1 MRLATLGYA
10 TLFLTGLLTVPV
22 PAAAQKDTE
31 TVNRTVAFPDKGTL
45 KIDNFSGRV
54 TITATGGKDVVVK
67 AIRRAERDR
76 LDHIKLDIH
85 VDGSM
90 VVIDA
95 NKRDS
100 SWREQ
105 NDNVV
110 DTELDI
116 EVPASA
122 TLRVGS
128 FSSPIDI
135 RGIAGD
141 QTLRTFSG
149 NITVTGAKG
158 AVNLDSFSGDL
169 DLDVTGAG
177 ASPEVRAKTFSG
189 DMRLRMA
196 ADARGEVSFS
206 GHRGA
211 FDSVGNHGVTF
222 DTFSGHIRIVK

>member
-1 MRLATLGYA
+1 
-10 TLFLTGLLTVPV
+10 
-22 PAAAQKDTE
+22 
-31 TVNRTVAFPDKGTL
+31 
-45 KIDNFSGRV
+45 
-54 TITATGGKDVVVK
+54 
-67 AIRRAERDR
+67 
-76 LDHIKLDIH
+76 
-85 VDGSM
+85 M

-211 FDSVGNHGVTF
+211 FDSDMPLVMHSIRRNGGVSASLPGGAGNHGVTF